1 MSNLNPKQ
9 KNFVHEYLKTLN
21 VTQLTIKVGYIT
33 QSTMYRVVRLLKM
46 KKVYEYIKEQKEQ
59 YMVESVLTAKKLL
72 HVLTNVA
79 IGD

>member
-1 MSNLNPKQ
+1 
-9 KNFVHEYLKTLN
+9 
-21 VTQLTIKVGYIT
+21 
-33 QSTMYRVVRLLKM
+33 MYRVVRLLKM